1 MQRKPLLIAAALIA
15 LAFLIGYIPN
25 EIGSRRLAQTLRA
38 TQLELRLSNLHRQLG
53 VASHQAQRNNYSV
66 AASIAATFFNG
77 CRAAINDFRFQDRPR
92 TRIALESYAQQGDTL
107 LGELASGDPAAK
119 ERLASMFLTMDGV
132 LQRMQ

>member
-1 MQRKPLLIAAALIA
+1 MQRKSLLIAAALIA

-25 EIGSRRLAQTLRA
+25 EIASRRLAQTLRA
-38 TQLELRLSNLHRQLG
+38 TQLELRLANLHRQLG
-53 VASHQAQRNNYSV
+53 VPSHQAQRNNFGV
-66 AASIAATFFNG
+66 AANIAAGFFNG
-77 CRAAINDFRFQDRPR
+77 CREAVNDFRFQDRPR

-107 LGELASGDPAAK
+107 LGELANGDPAAK